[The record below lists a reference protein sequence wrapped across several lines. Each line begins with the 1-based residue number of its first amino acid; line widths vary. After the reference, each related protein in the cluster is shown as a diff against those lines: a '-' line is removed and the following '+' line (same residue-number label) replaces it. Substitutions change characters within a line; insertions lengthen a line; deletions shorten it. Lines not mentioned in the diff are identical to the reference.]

1 MYRKTADEIMELDP
15 EIAII
20 PVGSVEQMN
29 RAFAYMEQK
38 EKFGYSYF

>member
-20 PVGSVEQMN
+20 PAGSLEQH
-29 RAFAYMEQK
+29 
-38 EKFGYSYF
+38 GPTCL